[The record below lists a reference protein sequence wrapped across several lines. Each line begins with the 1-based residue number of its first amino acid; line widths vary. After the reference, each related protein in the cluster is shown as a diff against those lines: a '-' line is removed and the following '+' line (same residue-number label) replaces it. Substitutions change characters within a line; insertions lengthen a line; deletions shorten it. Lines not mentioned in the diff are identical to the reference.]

1 MVGAGDNPGTPKS
14 AIGEVL
20 TAEQE
25 ALAEIGPKTSVAGHT
40 LKRDK
45 EEIVPVRTFS
55 RDPAGLPGPVDSS

>member
-1 MVGAGDNPGTPKS
+1 MVAASDNPGTPQS

-20 TAEQE
+20 AAEQE

-45 EEIVPVRTFS
+45 E
-55 RDPAGLPGPVDSS
+55 

>member
-1 MVGAGDNPGTPKS
+1 MVAASDNPGTPQS

-20 TAEQE
+20 AAEQE
-25 ALAEIGPKTSVAGHT
+25 ALAEIGPKTSAAGHT

-45 EEIVPVRTFS
+45 EAIVPIRTVS

>member
-25 ALAEIGPKTSVAGHT
+25 ALAEIGP
-40 LKRDK
+40 
-45 EEIVPVRTFS
+45 
-55 RDPAGLPGPVDSS
+55 